1 MTKKLPKAIQAAT
14 VNRIREA
21 VPNQLAN
28 SISPFEVV
36 KTTKRITDNAT
47 VNTRIRHVILGK
59 SVSLF
64 VPSRL
69 TCSGQDE
76 TCELMTLAAFRRKYK
91 PTATITPSNRLHQKR
106 SISQTRLNSR
116 ASHP

>member
-1 MTKKLPKAIQAAT
+1 MTKKLPKDIQAAPAK
-14 VNRIREA
+14 RIREA

-36 KTTKRITDNAT
+36 KITKRITDNAT

-69 TCSGQDE
+69 TGSGQNE
-76 TCELMTLAAFRRKYK
+76 TCELMTLATFRRKNK
-91 PTATITPSNRLHQKR
+91 PTATITPSHRLSQKR
-106 SISQTRLNSR
+106 CISQTRLNSW
-116 ASHP
+116 ASNP